1 MIQKPTPKRD
11 ARTDG
16 FIDSMLKSASEKTET
31 SAQTRFGD
39 VDPKEIEGVF
49 KAIQKG
55 KFRRD

>member
-31 SAQTRFGD
+31 SAQIWRCGSERD
-39 VDPKEIEGVF
+39 
-49 KAIQKG
+49 
-55 KFRRD
+55 RRSV